1 MKGYIYKCTFSDG
14 KVYIGQTRR
23 PVEVR
28 YKEHLNPSTGQLNS
42 GFWEAYQAY
51 GEPELTILETVEAED
66 VTTLV
71 DLLNSKETAY
81 ISLAKATDPQYGY
94 NRKDIATAY
103 NPDHAI
109 LEKEIARLS
118 NQAEEEVSSLFDA
131 IFQKISTGLQSSL
144 TDDEKLVIRNC
155 LLENNLFDSALR
167 KVINPEDFSVNKNE
181 DLFLLEEA
189 IEFAVTVYM
198 DECEE
203 EIYGYVMENAE
214 SILMKGKRGKIIQQ
228 LDVDGQVLR
237 EFVTKEQIC
246 DAFNIIRI
254 DNILHVL
261 NGKQKTAYGFYWRY
275 KPD

>member
-14 KVYIGQTRR
+14 RVYIGQTRR

-28 YKEHLNPSTGQLNS
+28 FKEHLNPSTGPLNS
-42 GFWEAYQAY
+42 GFWEAYQAQ

-71 DLLNSKETAY
+71 DLLNGKETAY
-81 ISLAKATDPQYGY
+81 ISKAKATDPQYGY

-103 NPDHAI
+103 SPDHAI
-109 LEKEIARLS
+109 LEKEIARLTT
-118 NQAEEEVSSLFDA
+118 QAEEEVTSLFDA
-131 IFQKISTGLQSSL
+131 IFQKISTGRQLDL
-144 TDDEKLVIRNC
+144 TDDEKLIIRKC

-167 KVINPEDFSVNKNE
+167 KVINPEDFSVSKNE

-189 IEFAVTVYM
+189 IEFAVTDYM

-203 EIYGYVMENAE
+203 EIDRYVMDNAE
-214 SILMKGKRGKIIQQ
+214 SLLIIGKRGKIIQQ
-228 LDVDGQVLR
+228 LDKDGQVLR

-254 DNILHVL
+254 DNILNVL
-261 NGKQKTAYGFYWRY
+261 KGKQKTAYGFQWRY
-275 KPD
+275 KPE